1 MCNLQTL
8 IIAKIDFRVGF
19 FCIYMIKLSRKTC
32 SIFLH
37 APIHMKIITFQEM
50 SFKLTEYLQQENGLV
65 PFFLQMIKK
74 IKMLILYFGD
84 LKYKSFNHEYITHKS
99 SHQKY
104 NCPKKITDHTL
115 GWAFDNVFFFIFN

>member
-1 MCNLQTL
+1 M
-8 IIAKIDFRVGF
+8 
-19 FCIYMIKLSRKTC
+19 
-32 SIFLH
+32 
-37 APIHMKIITFQEM
+37 E
-50 SFKLTEYLQQENGLV
+50 QENIVSKDKEVKGIT
-65 PFFLQMIKK
+65 PFTVTSYVIPLWTVVVVMSI
-74 IKMLILYFGD
+74 FGD